1 MNTVVQ
7 LRNRDLHVQLAQED
21 RIEDAGR
28 LAPDD
33 RMTCHVHNRWV
44 HQCVS
49 SAAHVNQVTRHR
61 WCRECKTALT
71 VAVDEL
77 TLTVHMSCPSCGDGR
92 SAATRRLE
100 RACEASLAYTK
111 GRPALL
117 AG

>member
-7 LRNRDLHVQLAQED
+7 LRTSNLDLRLAQED
-21 RIEDAGR
+21 RLEDAGR

-33 RMTCHVHNRWV
+33 RMTCHVHGRWI
-44 HQCVS
+44 HQCAS

-61 WCRECKTALT
+61 WCRECRTALT

-77 TLTVHMSCPSCGDGR
+77 TLTVHMSCPACGDGR

-100 RACEASLAYTK
+100 AACEASLSYTK
-111 GRPALL
+111 GRPAAL
-117 AG
+117 AS

>member
-1 MNTVVQ
+1 MNSVVQ
-7 LRNRDLHVQLAQED
+7 LRTSNLDIQLAKED
-21 RIEDAGR
+21 RAEDAGR

-33 RMTCHVHNRWV
+33 RVTCHVHNRWI

-61 WCRECKTALT
+61 WCRDCKTELT

-77 TLTVHMSCPSCGDGR
+77 TLTVHMSCPRCGDGR

-100 RACEASLAYTK
+100 RACESSLAYTK
-111 GRPALL
+111 GRTVVL
-117 AG
+117 AS